1 MHKTGS
7 SGLVRWDDPERWD
20 TREGGG
26 KGVQDDGPH
35 VHLWLIGIDIWR
47 KPLQY
52 CKVISLQLK

>member
-1 MHKTGS
+1 M
-7 SGLVRWDDPERWD
+7 RWDDPERWD

-35 VHLWLIGIDIWR
+35 VHLWLIGIDVWR